1 MTHYDIDDF
10 DIDPDEIRELDI
22 SDLERIRRFKEYG
35 MGGAVSDALNGLGV
49 DDTVLDSEF
58 TPLASGMRLCGRAL
72 PVQLQAK
79 ADQVDDGDD
88 LQEEIEDMGE
98 DEEDHPQKRM
108 MKTVADRPDGTV
120 LCFHCGGDMQPAQF
134 GEMSCNLAY
143 MQGARGML
151 LDGNIRDTEYV
162 LDLDEF
168 PVYNYGTTPNAFGG
182 WEITDV
188 NEPVY
193 LDGHLTHYVQV
204 DPEDFVFADLD
215 GAQVI
220 PGPVVD
226 EVLLRVEDIYESE
239 QEERDSIRE
248 GVQPSSARAFSM
260 ETMDSWSENSPRT
273 STSGYAASTS
283 SGVGVSMFES
293 DATVQNGSWP
303 SKSASMASRA
313 TSAASSTWR

>member
-1 MTHYDIDDF
+1 VTHYDIDDF

-22 SDLERIRRFKEYG
+22 SDIERIRRFKQHG
-35 MGGAVSDALNGLGV
+35 MGGAVSDAMYRLGI
-49 DDTVLDSEF
+49 DDTVLDAKF
-58 TPLASGMRLCGRAL
+58 TPLVEGMRLCGRAL

-79 ADQVDDGDD
+79 AAGVDTEGDTGEDDQI
-88 LQEEIEDMGE
+88 ENEIEEMGE
-98 DEEDHPQKRM
+98 ENEEHPQKRM

-120 LCFHCGGDMQPAQF
+120 LCFHCGGDLQPAQF

-168 PVYNYGTTPNAFGG
+168 PVYNVGTTPNFYGG

-188 NEPVY
+188 DARIY
-193 LDGHLTHYVQV
+193 LEGHLTHYVEV
-204 DPEDFVFADLD
+204 APEDFIFADLD

-226 EVLLRVEDIYESE
+226 EVLLRVEDIYEE
-239 QEERDSIRE
+239 EKEERESIRE
-248 GVQPSSARAFSM
+248 GMTV
-260 ETMDSWSENSPRT
+260 EEVYDEI
-273 STSGYAASTS
+273 
-283 SGVGVSMFES
+283 GVL
-293 DATVQNGSWP
+293 
-303 SKSASMASRA
+303 
-313 TSAASSTWR
+313 